1 MGTALFWFRKD
12 LRLMDNPA
20 WVEVCKSNR
29 VLPVFI
35 LEPELLKNTG
45 TFRKR
50 QFFANLGALG
60 EEIARLGGKL
70 NVITGPAEGV
80 LPRYIKENRV
90 DAIYLNADTTPF
102 SLKRDKNVFKQI
114 SVPVHFFWG
123 GFVHP
128 PETIL
133 TQKGEISKVFTPFY
147 KKWIS
152 FPASPVVT
160 PDKANFVHTEG
171 NDLETPSDVGPSIF
185 PSGYHGARGR
195 LELFLEK
202 ADRYQDSRNFP
213 SEDGTS
219 LLSSDLHFGTMG
231 PREILHNLSP
241 NREGHRQFIRQLAW
255 RDWYAHL
262 LYANQKIPY
271 SPVNPVYENI
281 RWRDDKEGLER
292 WKNGQTGYPIVDA
305 GMRQLSASG
314 WMHNR
319 VRMITASFLVK
330 HLLIDWRIGERYFRE
345 ILVDGDVAQNSGN
358 WQWVAGTGFDA
369 APYFRVFNPI
379 LQSEKFD
386 PSGSYIRKWVP
397 ELNAMPDSYIHSPW
411 TIEESILKKSN
422 VVLGETYPYPIV
434 EHVKARQRVLDAYG
448 KARKLEA

>member
-1 MGTALFWFRKD
+1 MATALFWFRKD

-20 WVEVCKSNR
+20 WTEVCKSNR

-35 LEPELLKNTG
+35 LEPELLSNAG

-50 QFFANLGALG
+50 QFFANLGALA
-60 EEIARLGGKL
+60 EEITRLGGKL
-70 NVITGPAEGV
+70 NVITGPAEGI
-80 LPRYIKENRV
+80 LPRYVKENRI
-90 DAIYLNADTTPF
+90 DSIYLNADTTPF
-102 SLKRDKNVFKQI
+102 SLKRDKDVFKQI
-114 SVPVHFFWG
+114 SVPVHSYWG

-152 FPASPVVT
+152 FPAPPALIPKKPT
-160 PDKANFVHTEG
+160 FID
-171 NDLETPSDVGPSIF
+171 SDGDDGEMASYEGPSVF
-185 PSGYHGARGR
+185 PAGYHGARER
-195 LELFLEK
+195 LERFLEI
-202 ADRYQDSRNFP
+202 AERYQDFRNFP
-213 SEDGTS
+213 SENGTS
-219 LLSSDLHFGTMG
+219 MLSSDLHFGTMG
-231 PREILHNLSP
+231 PREILQNLSP

-262 LYANQKIPY
+262 LYANQQIPY

-281 RWRDDKEGLER
+281 RWREDNEGLEH

-305 GMRQLSASG
+305 GMRQLLTSG

-330 HLLIDWRIGERYFRE
+330 HLLVDWRIGERYFRE

-397 ELNAMPDSYIHSPW
+397 ELNEMPDSCIHSPW
-411 TIEESILKKSN
+411 TVEESILGESN

-434 EHVKARQRVLDAYG
+434 EHVKARQRVLDAY
-448 KARKLEA
+448 KTARDTEG